1 MAKKILPSLNEL
13 IKELKKKNFLPVY
26 FICGEDNYNINYSVE
41 LIIES
46 AKQFVKSDFDIET
59 IDAERGQNISDII
72 DMALAFP
79 FGGGKKII
87 VVKNF
92 DKLSDKK
99 SLSDYLSSPAEFTI
113 LILVQNSR
121 VSDLSKEPFA
131 ALINKGF
138 LFEIKTE
145 SGEELID
152 WFERKAQEYKI
163 KLTRENIYNILEMV
177 GEDKSLL
184 ESQLK
189 KISIYLLDK
198 DNISF
203 EEIKKLISSTK
214 QYSIFDLQEA
224 IGKGDK
230 FKAVE
235 IAYNLIDSGQ
245 EIVVIINML
254 AKFVLTIS
262 QILEMIKTNVN
273 DNEAARKLQ
282 LSWYY
287 YVNCK
292 KANFLFSDARLL
304 NATRALFEADLAVK
318 TTAVDPKTVLI
329 TLISKIMQ

>member
-1 MAKKILPSLNEL
+1 MAKKILPSINEL
-13 IKELKKKNFLPVY
+13 IRELNKKNLLPVY

-41 LIIES
+41 LIINT
-46 AKQFVKSDFDIET
+46 AKQFVKSDFDIEI
-59 IDAERGQNISDII
+59 IDADRGQNFSQII

-99 SLSDYLSSPAEFTI
+99 LLIEYLVSPAEFTI
-113 LILVQNSR
+113 LILVQNSKIT
-121 VSDLSKEPFA
+121 DLSKEPFA
-131 ALINKGF
+131 SLIEKGF

-145 SGEELID
+145 SGEELVD
-152 WFERKAQEYKI
+152 WLERKAEEYKI
-163 KLTRENIYNILEMV
+163 KLTRENIYNILEIV

-184 ESQLK
+184 ESQLQ

-198 DNISF
+198 EKVSF

-224 IGKGDK
+224 IGRGDK
-230 FKAVE
+230 VKAIEV
-235 IAYNLIDSGQ
+235 AYNLLDSGQ
-245 EIVVIINML
+245 EIIVIINML
-254 AKFVLTIS
+254 AKFVLTVS

-292 KANFLFSDARLL
+292 KANYLFSDSRLL
-304 NATRALFEADLAVK
+304 NASRALFEADLAVK

-329 TLISKIMQ
+329 TLISKMMQ

>member
-1 MAKKILPSLNEL
+1 MAKKILPSINEL
-13 IKELKKKNFLPVY
+13 IKELKKKNLLPVY

-41 LIIES
+41 LIINS
-46 AKQFVKSDFDIET
+46 AKQFVKSDFDIEI
-59 IDAERGQNISDII
+59 IDAERGQNFSQII

-92 DKLSDKK
+92 DKLNDKK
-99 SLSDYLSSPAEFTI
+99 LLSDYLVSPAEFTI
-113 LILVQNSR
+113 LILVQNSK

-131 ALINKGF
+131 SLIEKGF

-145 SGEELID
+145 SGDELVD
-152 WFERKAQEYKI
+152 WLERKAEEYKI
-163 KLTRENIYNILEMV
+163 KLTRENIYNILEIV

-184 ESQLK
+184 ESQLQ

-198 DNISF
+198 EKVTF

-224 IGKGDK
+224 IGRGDK
-230 FKAVE
+230 VKAIEV
-235 IAYNLIDSGQ
+235 AYNLLDSGQ
-245 EIVVIINML
+245 EIIVIINML
-254 AKFVLTIS
+254 AKFVLTVS

-287 YVNCK
+287 YINCK
-292 KANFLFSDARLL
+292 KANFLFSDSRLL
-304 NATRALFEADLAVK
+304 NASRALFEADLSVK
-318 TTAVDPKTVLI
+318 TTAIDPKTVLI
-329 TLISKIMQ
+329 TLISKMMQ